1 MPITQSELAKAIA
14 IQAHEGQLDK
24 AGKPYIEHPRT
35 VAGSVE
41 GDVAKAVAWLH
52 DVVED
57 TSMTFDG
64 LRDAGIAP
72 EIINHVRLLTHDKSV
87 PYLDY
92 IAAIKGDPVAREVKL
107 ADLRHN
113 SDLSR
118 LNTITDK
125 DRERLAKYQQ
135 AMELLLS

>member
-1 MPITQSELAKAIA
+1 
-14 IQAHEGQLDK
+14 
-24 AGKPYIEHPRT
+24 
-35 VAGSVE
+35 
-41 GDVAKAVAWLH
+41 
-52 DVVED
+52 
-57 TSMTFDG
+57 MTFED
-64 LRDAGIAP
+64 LKAEGITS

-87 PYLDY
+87 PYLEY
-92 IAAIKGDPVAREVKL
+92 IAAIKGDPVACEVKL
-107 ADLRHN
+107 ADLCHN

>member
-1 MPITQSELAKAIA
+1 
-14 IQAHEGQLDK
+14 
-24 AGKPYIEHPRT
+24 
-35 VAGSVE
+35 
-41 GDVAKAVAWLH
+41 
-52 DVVED
+52 
-57 TSMTFDG
+57 MTFDG

-92 IAAIKGDPVAREVKL
+92 IAAIKGDPVACEVKL

-113 SDLSR
+113 SDLGR

-135 AMELLLS
+135 ALELLLS